1 MSSTDSLR
9 RVLDHIFAARRIN
22 RKTQHDLMQMLLTRP
37 SLSSQELA
45 MVEQVFQ
52 GLQQGRL
59 RVVD

>member
-1 MSSTDSLR
+1 MASTGSLR
-9 RVLDHIFAARRIN
+9 QVLDHILAARRIS

-45 MVEQVFQ
+45 MVERVFE

-59 RVVD
+59 RVVE